1 MKREIIITAL
11 LTCSLFTDTAYAQS
25 GDHTDKNS
33 QAGQR
38 DTTITYNSQKE
49 RPERMDD
56 NRHQHDRGNRHG
68 GGRPGNK
75 NVLKLGKV
83 STTGYGQTEG
93 TQTIADTLF
102 TGTGED
108 ENVIQV
114 IGGTFTMNNCRIE
127 KLEGNTNSGDGSS
140 FYGTNSALCT
150 NTGGTINMNG
160 GTISTDAKGANAV
173 VAYGATVNIKDVTIR
188 NKQDMSRGIHATGGG
203 TINASN
209 LDIRTEGTSSSV
221 IATDRGGGNVT
232 VNGGKYWTSGIHSAV
247 AYSTGNITLN
257 SVWGESTQGEIG
269 VIEGDNELTYNDC
282 DITSGS
288 KKRALMIL
296 QSGSG
301 DALGYNGKITI
312 NRGTMTVKEASTP
325 FCEIPT
331 RMTGTLTLNDVIISN
346 PSKVLMFVDYNTQWK
361 TQGGTGNLILTTD
374 KNWNYEGDVKA
385 DNTGTINVKVE
396 NGVTWRGAI
405 NPDNNAKAANIEVIG
420 TWELTADSYVDTL
433 TKGRGAVINQNEYKL
448 TVKKGL

>member
-1 MKREIIITAL
+1 
-11 LTCSLFTDTAYAQS
+11 
-25 GDHTDKNS
+25 
-33 QAGQR
+33 
-38 DTTITYNSQKE
+38 
-49 RPERMDD
+49 
-56 NRHQHDRGNRHG
+56 
-68 GGRPGNK
+68 
-75 NVLKLGKV
+75 
-83 STTGYGQTEG
+83 
-93 TQTIADTLF
+93 
-102 TGTGED
+102 
-108 ENVIQV
+108 
-114 IGGTFTMNNCRIE
+114 
-127 KLEGNTNSGDGSS
+127 
-140 FYGTNSALCT
+140 
-150 NTGGTINMNG
+150 MNG

-173 VAYGATVNIKDVTIR
+173 VAYGGTVNIKDVTIR